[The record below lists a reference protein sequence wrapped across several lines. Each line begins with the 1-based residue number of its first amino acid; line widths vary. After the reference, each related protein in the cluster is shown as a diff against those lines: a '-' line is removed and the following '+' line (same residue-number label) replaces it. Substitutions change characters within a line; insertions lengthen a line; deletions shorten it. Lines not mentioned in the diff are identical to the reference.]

1 MQTVLDDF
9 NKRAKEITDYVVF
22 IKNLENQNIKINQ
35 ENQVTKIDIELLKTL
50 KATAYLLIYNLI
62 ESTMRLAIEYIFNEI
77 KTKKV
82 SFDNLRQELKRLIW
96 QNIKNKS
103 ADTLTEKIINIG
115 KDIIDASFD
124 SSKLFSGNVDAKE
137 IKETAKKFG
146 FSYQTDDTNTRG
158 GTDLLSIKTH
168 RNNLAHGWE
177 SFNDVGKNA
186 TGENLGEISE
196 RVIEYLRQILENI
209 EQYLANEE
217 YLESNVK
224 R

>member
-9 NKRAKEITDYVVF
+9 NKRAKEITDYIVF
-22 IKNLENQNIKINQ
+22 IRDLENQSIKINK
-35 ENQVTKIDIELLKTL
+35 ENQVTKIDVELLKTL

-62 ESTMRLAIEYIFNEI
+62 ESTMRLAIECIFYEI
-77 KTKKV
+77 KTKNI
-82 SFDNLRQELKRLIW
+82 SFDNLRQEFKKLIW

-103 ADTLTEKIINIG
+103 IDKLTAKIINIG
-115 KDIIDASFD
+115 EDIIDASFD

-146 FSYQTDDTNTRG
+146 FSSRTDNINTRG
-158 GTDLLSIKTH
+158 GSDLLSIKTH

-186 TGENLGEISE
+186 TGENLVEISE
-196 RVIEYLRQILENI
+196 RVMKYLRHILENI
-209 EQYLANEE
+209 EEYLADEQ

>member
-22 IKNLENQNIKINQ
+22 IRNLENQNIKISK
-35 ENQVTKIDIELLKTL
+35 ENHGTKIDTELLKTL

-62 ESTMRLAIEYIFNEI
+62 ESTMRLAIEYIFNDI
-77 KTKKV
+77 KTKNV
-82 SFDNLRQELKRLIW
+82 SFDNLRQELKTLIW

-103 ADTLTEKIINIG
+103 ADKLTNNIINVG
-115 KDIIDASFD
+115 KDIIHASFD

-146 FSYQTDDTNTRG
+146 FSYQTNNIHTRG
-158 GTDLLSIKTH
+158 GSDLLSIKTH

-186 TGENLGEISE
+186 TGENLIEISE

-209 EQYLANEE
+209 DQYLANEE
-217 YLESNVK
+217 YLESNVE